1 MIPTVIVEDEKNA
14 FDLLKTILT
23 GYCPEIHIVGNA
35 SNLKEGL
42 TLINEQKPELVFL
55 DIQLGSET
63 GFELLDKLETKEFKL
78 VITSAYDHYA
88 LEGFKYHAID
98 YILKPYSPS
107 VVKEAVDRVKQLTT
121 DQHLYKKLSALISPK
136 PQQSEQERITIS
148 TNDGLHVIEMKDIVR
163 LEAQQSYSEII
174 LADSKN
180 ILVSK
185 SLSELQN
192 QLPCHKFYRVHN
204 GHLVNMACVKQISNQ
219 DGGYLIMT
227 DGSHVPLARRRKQD
241 FLAALRA

>member
-1 MIPTVIVEDEKNA
+1 
-14 FDLLKTILT
+14 
-23 GYCPEIHIVGNA
+23 
-35 SNLKEGL
+35 
-42 TLINEQKPELVFL
+42 
-55 DIQLGSET
+55 
-63 GFELLDKLETKEFKL
+63 
-78 VITSAYDHYA
+78 
-88 LEGFKYHAID
+88 
-98 YILKPYSPS
+98 
-107 VVKEAVDRVKQLTT
+107 
-121 DQHLYKKLSALISPK
+121 
-136 PQQSEQERITIS
+136 
-148 TNDGLHVIEMKDIVR
+148 MKDIVR